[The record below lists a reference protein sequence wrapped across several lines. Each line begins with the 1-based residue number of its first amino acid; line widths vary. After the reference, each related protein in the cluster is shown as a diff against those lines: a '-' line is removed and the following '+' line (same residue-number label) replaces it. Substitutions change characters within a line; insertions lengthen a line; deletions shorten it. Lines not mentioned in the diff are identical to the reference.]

1 MAPYY
6 IPLERYRTKFYQK
19 EVGSKKFLS
28 LSEEQMAEV
37 AKKVYKRQE
46 IDADIPLCGTVR
58 KPKLERYENT
68 LQYLTNPLIHLELG
82 SFDERMGYLIMITD
96 PELTMFKDFLKLNLI
111 SKAEIA
117 KVKDIKE
124 RTHLQFLRDRTLAE
138 FEKMIRER
146 LGFYDPK
153 LLKYEE
159 LYFRRYFGDKEL
171 ITEVGTNN
179 PDYLMARAKALP
191 NFDSISDERYNE
203 LVEFAATWKAIVP
216 EQYNCSTALYN
227 ITEQKKLLGL
237 RSIDEQLAMFVLL
250 ADSEL
255 DMLRIYEEESRMPIV
270 ESRIVEQFGYYNPEL
285 LTLEK
290 KFHKRFC
297 PEKELS
303 IWTKVKKD

>member
-1 MAPYY
+1 MAPYF
-6 IPLERYRTKFYQK
+6 IPLERYKTKFYQK
-19 EVGSKKFLS
+19 EVGSKNFLA

-37 AKKVYKRQE
+37 AKKVYKRLE

-58 KPKLERYENT
+58 KPKLERYENL

-82 SFDERMGYLIMITD
+82 SFDERIAYLIMMTD

-117 KVKDIKE
+117 KVEDVNEKIQ
-124 RTHLQFLRDRTLAE
+124 LQLLRDRTLSE
-138 FEKMIRER
+138 YETIVREK

-171 ITEVGTNN
+171 ITEVGTSN
-179 PDYLMARAKALP
+179 PDYLMSRAKTLP
-191 NFDSISDERYNE
+191 NFDNISDERYSE
-203 LVEFAATWKAIVP
+203 LVEFAKIWLAIVP

-227 ITEQKKLLGL
+227 VTNQKKLLGL

-270 ESRIVEQFGYYNPEL
+270 ERRIIEQFGYYNPEL
-285 LTLEK
+285 LNLEK

-303 IWTKVKKD
+303 IWTKTKKD